1 VGGAASCA
9 PRAHGGFWVRPAY
22 GVGAMACVRV
32 GVMGSGSA
40 GIGGDRAPR
49 LGQTA
54 CSMTQN
60 HRSPKSIHGEEY
72 RGSIR
77 AIPLTR
83 WCHEGLR
90 AGVGEQTM
98 IRGTRVHDRVPRPG
112 VRPRGRGGQAG
123 PAAADAH
130 IENQNPGH

>member
-1 VGGAASCA
+1 VRRPGDDSVGGAASCA

-60 HRSPKSIHGEEY
+60 HRSPKSIQGDEN

-77 AIPLTR
+77 AIPLT
-83 WCHEGLR
+83 GGVMR
-90 AGVGEQTM
+90 ACK
-98 IRGTRVHDRVPRPG
+98 RVWGSKP
-112 VRPRGRGGQAG
+112 
-123 PAAADAH
+123 
-130 IENQNPGH
+130 